1 MVSLMFQKCCDG
13 DNCFSHT
20 PQSTTAIG
28 DRPISRVPSSCFAM
42 ANLSPFQR
50 GFGSLQIFSIN
61 QQVPT
66 GPKSDFKLTS
76 LRQDELTANSPGVFQ
91 EFPLEEN
98 KLDSDQDDSWVPGKR
113 LPGKYF
119 RRIVRLKVVTILA
132 NQLICFFDKI

>member
-1 MVSLMFQKCCDG
+1 
-13 DNCFSHT
+13 
-20 PQSTTAIG
+20 
-28 DRPISRVPSSCFAM
+28 M

-113 LPGKYF
+113 LPGK
-119 RRIVRLKVVTILA
+119 
-132 NQLICFFDKI
+132 